1 MSKNNNIKRLENM
14 KQGLKRTIY
23 RTKYRSDATTQ
34 PKNKND
40 HNGPTRDSFNKYY
53 YMPLVEV
60 KDFDKLIDNNQFF
73 DHPLKNKQ
81 EA

>member
-1 MSKNNNIKRLENM
+1 M

-60 KDFDKLIDNNQFF
+60 KDFDK
-73 DHPLKNKQ
+73 
-81 EA
+81 